1 MNVFSTY
8 LAGIDHPDHRSRMEE
23 ILSWVA
29 ETFPQMEPAIKWNTP
44 MFTDH
49 GTFIIGLSTAKHHVS
64 VAPEE
69 ITMTHFADRIKEA
82 GYSATKGLFRIP
94 WKDPVNYALLEEII
108 AYNIQEKAEINSFWR
123 K

>member
-29 ETFPQMEPAIKWNTP
+29 ETFPQMEPSIKWNTP

-94 WKDPVNYALLEEII
+94 WKDPVNYGLLEEII